1 MSENLLRSELN
12 NLERKLI
19 LMLNKYQKLKQENE
33 VLRDEVLSLK
43 KGMVMK
49 DEELERFQNKDKISK
64 IAIGMDTSES
74 NPEQLGEML
83 NEYIKEVDKCIAQL
97 SE

>member
-1 MSENLLRSELN
+1 MSDSLMRSELN

-33 VLRDEVLSLK
+33 VLKDEVLSMK
-43 KGMVMK
+43 KAIVQK
-49 DEELERFQNKDKISK
+49 DEELEGFYNKDKISK
-64 IAIGMDTSES
+64 IVNGMDTGES
-74 NPEQLGEML
+74 SSGELGEML
-83 NEYIKEVDKCIAQL
+83 DEYIKEVDKCIAQL